1 METEHLPH
9 GDCLYRQEKHVVN
22 VIMFR
27 EVSFTYR
34 DMEGAVGSRCSRSN
48 VRGDSHCLCTPPA
61 RKAEHG
67 IEHVVEVEMFKAF
80 VDEFQ
85 G

>member
-1 METEHLPH
+1 M
-9 GDCLYRQEKHVVN
+9 
-22 VIMFR
+22 
-27 EVSFTYR
+27 
-34 DMEGAVGSRCSRSN
+34 GAVFIAKKNMWSTL
-48 VRGDSHCLCTPPA
+48 LCFARFLLRTETWRTPLGLDVQGRTCAVIPTYSTSKEE
-61 RKAEHG
+61 RQHG